1 MNWLKSTLS
10 AVVGTEEPIY
20 GPEAIQSVAQQTET
34 TPYTEVNKEILR
46 WRAYSYTNVE
56 TQTFY
61 IMADNGTVVF
71 VQVIYSNIVGI
82 HTTAQFNVKIFDLS
96 GKGEHKWYSD
106 PLSNFMFD
114 ENMTS
119 FGADNLSLTLS
130 EEGDSYTIKS
140 TVNSGS
146 LVDLKFSRTAPGFVV
161 GKDGT
166 SYFGTDPKNPWGSM
180 RHAFWPRCSV
190 EGSIGTKDQTY
201 DLTGR
206 GVFIMALQGMK
217 PHHAGK
223 KHAQS
228 FIKNN
233 NMLTRDTNSRPLE
246 FHQLPDPHLL
256 RHHDGVHHSPSYG
269 STKVNVGGI
278 VKDGEMI
285 YAGSTNTVT
294 HTASGQDEGSDWPAP
309 QAIKWEWSGKSS
321 DNKELSAEVDGP
333 LGPRLDR
340 IDVMAEVP
348 GFIKSIAGSVAGT
361 RPYIFQYSP
370 QQKLSLKLKIG
381 DEEITEEGTMFS
393 ESTFIS

>member
-20 GPEAIQSVAQQTET
+20 GPEALQSVAKQTET
-34 TPYTEVNKEILR
+34 TPFSEVNKEILR

-96 GKGEHKWYSD
+96 GKGDNKWFSD

-114 ENMTS
+114 ENMLS
-119 FGADNLSLTLS
+119 FGADNLSLTLN
-130 EEGDSYTIKS
+130 EVGDSYTIKS
-140 TVNSGS
+140 TVNSGAQ
-146 LVDLKFSRTAPGFVV
+146 VDIKFSRTAPGFVV

-180 RHAFWPRCSV
+180 RHAFWPRCAV
-190 EGSIGTKDQTY
+190 EGTIATKDQTY
-201 DLTGR
+201 DLGGR

-217 PHHAGK
+217 PHHA
-223 KHAQS
+223 AARWN
-228 FIKNN
+228 FINFQTPTYSAV
-233 NMLTRDTNSRPLE
+233 MMEYTTP
-246 FHQLPDPHLL
+246 
-256 RHHDGVHHSPSYG
+256 PSYG
-269 STKVNVGGI
+269 STTVNVGGI
-278 VKDGEMI
+278 VKDGEII
-285 YAGSTNTVT
+285 YAGTTNSVA
-294 HTASGQDEGSDWPAP
+294 HTETGQDEGSDWPAP
-309 QAIKWEWSGKSS
+309 KSIKWEWSGKTT
-321 DNKELSAEVDGP
+321 DDKALTAEVNGA
-333 LGPRLDR
+333 LGSRLDR

-370 QQKLSLKLKIG
+370 QEKLSLKLKLG

>member
-34 TPYTEVNKEILR
+34 TPYSEVNKGSFALARIFLHQCRDPDLLHHGRQRDSGLR
-46 WRAYSYTNVE
+46 PGDL
-56 TQTFY
+56 Q
-61 IMADNGTVVF
+61 
-71 VQVIYSNIVGI
+71 Q
-82 HTTAQFNVKIFDLS
+82 HCFNVKIFDLS
-96 GKGEHKWYSD
+96 GKGDNKWFSD
-106 PLSNFMFD
+106 PLHNFMFD
-114 ENMTS
+114 EHMLS
-119 FGADNLSLTLS
+119 FGADNLSLTLN
-130 EEGDSYTIKS
+130 EEGNAYHIKS
-140 TVNSGS
+140 TVNDGS
-146 LVDLKFSRTAPGFVV
+146 IVDLKFTQSAPGFVV

-180 RHAFWPRCSV
+180 RHAFWPRCTV
-190 EGSIGTKDQTY
+190 EGNIATKDQTY
-201 DLTGR
+201 DLAGR

-217 PHHAGK
+217 PHHA
-223 KHAQS
+223 AARWN
-228 FIKNN
+228 FINFQTPTYSAI
-233 NMLTRDTNSRPLE
+233 MMEYTTP
-246 FHQLPDPHLL
+246 
-256 RHHDGVHHSPSYG
+256 PSYG

-278 VKDGEMI
+278 VKDGKII
-285 YAGSTNTVT
+285 YAGTTNVVT
-294 HTASGQDEGSDWPAP
+294 HTEVGQDEGSDWPAP
-309 QAIKWEWSGKSS
+309 KAIKWEWSGKTT
-321 DNKELSAEVDGP
+321 DDKEFTAEVDGP

-370 QQKLSLKLKIG
+370 QEKLSLKLKLG

>member
-34 TPYTEVNKEILR
+34 TPFTNVNKDILR
-46 WRAYSYTNVE
+46 WRAFSYTNVE

-61 IMADNGTVVF
+61 IMADNGTLVF

-82 HTTAQFNVKIFDLS
+82 HTTAQFNVKIFDVS
-96 GKGEHKWYSD
+96 GKGDNKWYSD

-114 ENMTS
+114 ENMLS
-119 FGADNLSLTLS
+119 FGADNLSLTLN
-130 EEGDSYTIKS
+130 EEANSYTIKS
-140 TVNSGS
+140 TVNEGS
-146 LVDLKFSRTAPGFVV
+146 LVDLKFSQTAPGFVV

-180 RHAFWPRCSV
+180 RHAFWPRCAV
-190 EGSIGTKDQTY
+190 EGTITTKDQTY
-201 DLTGR
+201 DLAGR

-217 PHHAGK
+217 PHHA
-223 KHAQS
+223 AARWN
-228 FIKNN
+228 FINFQTPTYSAV
-233 NMLTRDTNSRPLE
+233 MMEYTTP
-246 FHQLPDPHLL
+246 
-256 RHHDGVHHSPSYG
+256 PSYG

-278 VKDGEMI
+278 VKDGEVI
-285 YAGSTNTVT
+285 YAGSTNAVA

-309 QAIKWEWSGKSS
+309 TSIKWEWSGKTT
-321 DNKELSAEVDGP
+321 DNKEVTAEVNGA

>member
-34 TPYTEVNKEILR
+34 TPHSEVNKDLLR

-82 HTTAQFNVKIFDLS
+82 HTTAQFNVKIFDIS
-96 GKGEHKWYSD
+96 GKGDNKWFSD
-106 PLSNFMFD
+106 PVHNFMFD
-114 ENMTS
+114 EHMLS
-119 FGADNLSLTLS
+119 FGADNLAVTLN
-130 EEGDSYTIKS
+130 EEGNTYNIKS
-140 TVNSGS
+140 TVNNGS
-146 LVDLKFSRTAPGFVV
+146 IVDLKFTQTAPGFVV
-161 GKDGT
+161 GNDGT

-190 EGSIGTKDQTY
+190 EGNIATKDQTY

-217 PHHAGK
+217 PHHA
-223 KHAQS
+223 AARWN
-228 FIKNN
+228 FINFQTPTYSAI
-233 NMLTRDTNSRPLE
+233 MMEYTTP
-246 FHQLPDPHLL
+246 
-256 RHHDGVHHSPSYG
+256 PSYG

-278 VKDGEMI
+278 VKDGKVI
-285 YAGSTNTVT
+285 YAGTTNVVT
-294 HTASGQDEGSDWPAP
+294 HTETGQDEGSDWPAP
-309 QAIKWEWSGKSS
+309 NAIKWEWSGKTT
-321 DNKELSAEVDGP
+321 DDKEITAEVDGA
-333 LGPRLDR
+333 LGSRLDR

-370 QQKLSLKLKIG
+370 QEKLSLKMKLG

>member
-96 GKGEHKWYSD
+96 SKGNNKWYSD

-119 FGADNLSLTLS
+119 FGADNLSLTLN
-130 EEGDSYTIKS
+130 EDGDSYTIKS

-190 EGSIGTKDQTY
+190 EGSITTSDQTY
-201 DLTGR
+201 DLAGR

-217 PHHAGK
+217 PHHA
-223 KHAQS
+223 AARWN
-228 FIKNN
+228 FINFQTPTYSAI
-233 NMLTRDTNSRPLE
+233 MME
-246 FHQLPDPHLL
+246 FTTP
-256 RHHDGVHHSPSYG
+256 PSYG

-278 VKDGEMI
+278 VKDGEII
-285 YAGSTNTVT
+285 YAGATNTVA
-294 HTASGQDEGSDWPAP
+294 HTATGQDEGSDWPAP
-309 QAIKWEWSGKSS
+309 QAIKWEWTGKTS
-321 DNKELSAEVDGP
+321 DSKELSAVVEGP

-370 QQKLSLKLKIG
+370 QEKLSLKLKIG

>member
-20 GPEAIQSVAQQTET
+20 GPEALQSVAKQTET
-34 TPYTEVNKEILR
+34 TPFSEVNKDILR

-96 GKGEHKWYSD
+96 GKGDNKWFSD

-114 ENMTS
+114 ENMLS
-119 FGADNLSLTLS
+119 FGADNLSLTLN
-130 EEGDSYTIKS
+130 EVGDSYTIKS
-140 TVNSGS
+140 TVNSGAQ
-146 LVDLKFSRTAPGFVV
+146 VDIKFSRTAPGFVV

-180 RHAFWPRCSV
+180 RHAFWPRCAV
-190 EGSIGTKDQTY
+190 EGTIATKDQTY
-201 DLTGR
+201 DLGGR

-217 PHHAGK
+217 PHHA
-223 KHAQS
+223 AARWN
-228 FIKNN
+228 FINFQTPTYSAV
-233 NMLTRDTNSRPLE
+233 MMEYTTP
-246 FHQLPDPHLL
+246 
-256 RHHDGVHHSPSYG
+256 PSYG
-269 STKVNVGGI
+269 STTVNVGGI
-278 VKDGEMI
+278 VKDGEII
-285 YAGSTNTVT
+285 YAGTTNSVA
-294 HTASGQDEGSDWPAP
+294 HTETGQDEGSDWPAP
-309 QAIKWEWSGKSS
+309 KSIKWEWSGKTT
-321 DNKELSAEVDGP
+321 DDKALTAEVNGA
-333 LGPRLDR
+333 LGSRLDR

-370 QQKLSLKLKIG
+370 QEKLSLKLKLG

>member
-20 GPEAIQSVAQQTET
+20 GPEALQSVAKQTET
-34 TPYTEVNKEILR
+34 TPFSEANKDILR

-96 GKGEHKWYSD
+96 GKGDNKWFSD

-114 ENMTS
+114 ENMLS
-119 FGADNLSLTLS
+119 FGADNLSLTLN

-140 TVNSGS
+140 TVNSGAQ
-146 LVDLKFSRTAPGFVV
+146 VDIKFSRIAPGFVV

-180 RHAFWPRCSV
+180 RHAFWPRCAV
-190 EGSIGTKDQTY
+190 EGSIATKDQTY
-201 DLTGR
+201 DLGGR

-217 PHHAGK
+217 PHHA
-223 KHAQS
+223 AARWN
-228 FIKNN
+228 FINFQTPTYSAV
-233 NMLTRDTNSRPLE
+233 MMEYTTP
-246 FHQLPDPHLL
+246 
-256 RHHDGVHHSPSYG
+256 PSYG
-269 STKVNVGGI
+269 STTVNVGGI
-278 VKDGEMI
+278 VKDGEVI
-285 YAGSTNTVT
+285 YAGTTNSVA
-294 HTASGQDEGSDWPAP
+294 HTETGQDEGSDWPAP
-309 QAIKWEWSGKSS
+309 KSIKWEWSGKTT
-321 DNKELSAEVDGP
+321 DDKALTAEVNGA
-333 LGPRLDR
+333 LGSRLDR

-370 QQKLSLKLKIG
+370 QEKLSLKLKLG

>member
-20 GPEAIQSVAQQTET
+20 GPEALQSVAQQTET
-34 TPYTEVNKEILR
+34 TPFSEVNKDILR

-71 VQVIYSNIVGI
+71 VQVIYNLQQLTLTLDPHYSGI

-96 GKGEHKWYSD
+96 GKGDNKWFSD

-114 ENMTS
+114 ENMLS
-119 FGADNLSLTLS
+119 FGADNLSLTLN

-140 TVNSGS
+140 TVNSS
-146 LVDLKFSRTAPGFVV
+146 AQVDIKFSRTAPGFVI

-166 SYFGTDPKNPWGSM
+166 SYFGTDSQNPWGSM
-180 RHAFWPRCSV
+180 RHAFWPRCAV
-190 EGSIGTKDQTY
+190 EGSIATKDQTY
-201 DLTGR
+201 DLGGR

-217 PHHAGK
+217 PHHA
-223 KHAQS
+223 AARWN
-228 FIKNN
+228 FINFQTPTYSAI
-233 NMLTRDTNSRPLE
+233 MMEYTTP
-246 FHQLPDPHLL
+246 
-256 RHHDGVHHSPSYG
+256 PSYG
-269 STKVNVGGI
+269 STTVNVGGI
-278 VKDGEMI
+278 VKEGEVI
-285 YAGSTNTVT
+285 YAGTTNSVA
-294 HTASGQDEGSDWPAP
+294 HTETGQDEGTDWPAP
-309 QAIKWEWSGKSS
+309 KSIKWEWSGKTTG
-321 DNKELSAEVDGP
+321 NKALTAEVNGA
-333 LGPRLDR
+333 LGSRLDR

-370 QQKLSLKLKIG
+370 QEKLSLKLKLG

>member
-20 GPEAIQSVAQQTET
+20 GPDAIQSVAKQAET
-34 TPYTEVNKEILR
+34 TPFSKVDKEILR
-46 WRAYSYTNVE
+46 WRAHSYTNVE

-61 IMADNGTVVF
+61 VMADNGTVVF

-96 GKGEHKWYSD
+96 GKGDNKWYSD

-114 ENMTS
+114 EHMLS
-119 FGADNLSLTLS
+119 FGADNLSLTLN
-130 EEGDSYTIKS
+130 EEGNSYTIKS
-140 TVNSGS
+140 TVNDGS
-146 LVDLKFSRTAPGFVV
+146 IVDLKFTQTAPGFVV

-190 EGSIGTKDQTY
+190 EGNIATKDQTY
-201 DLTGR
+201 DLGGR

-217 PHHAGK
+217 PHHA
-223 KHAQS
+223 AARWN
-228 FIKNN
+228 FINFQTPTYSAI
-233 NMLTRDTNSRPLE
+233 MMEYTTP
-246 FHQLPDPHLL
+246 
-256 RHHDGVHHSPSYG
+256 PSYG

-278 VKDGEMI
+278 VKDGEI
-285 YAGSTNTVT
+285 VYAGTTNTVE
-294 HTASGQDEGSDWPAP
+294 HLETAQDEGSDWPAP
-309 QAIKWEWSGKSS
+309 KSIKWDWAGQTTDGKA
-321 DNKELSAEVDGP
+321 LTAEVNGP

-370 QQKLSLKLKIG
+370 QDKLSLKLNIG
-381 DEEITEEGTMFS
+381 GEDVTEEGTMFS

>member
-20 GPEAIQSVAQQTET
+20 GPEALQSVAKQTET
-34 TPYTEVNKEILR
+34 TPFSEVNKDILR

-82 HTTAQFNVKIFDLS
+82 HTTAQFNVKVFDLS
-96 GKGEHKWYSD
+96 GKGDNKWFSD

-114 ENMTS
+114 ENMLS
-119 FGADNLSLTLS
+119 FGADNLSLTLN

-140 TVNSGS
+140 TVNSGAQ
-146 LVDLKFSRTAPGFVV
+146 VDIKFSRTAPGFVV

-180 RHAFWPRCSV
+180 RHAFWPRCAV
-190 EGSIGTKDQTY
+190 EGSIATKDQTY
-201 DLTGR
+201 DLGGR

-217 PHHAGK
+217 PHHA
-223 KHAQS
+223 AARWN
-228 FIKNN
+228 FINFQTPTYSAL
-233 NMLTRDTNSRPLE
+233 MMEYTTP
-246 FHQLPDPHLL
+246 
-256 RHHDGVHHSPSYG
+256 PSYG
-269 STKVNVGGI
+269 STTVNVGGI
-278 VKDGEMI
+278 VKDGEVI
-285 YAGSTNTVT
+285 YAGTTNSVA
-294 HTASGQDEGSDWPAP
+294 HTETGQDEGSDWPAP
-309 QAIKWEWSGKSS
+309 KSIKWEWTGKTT
-321 DNKELSAEVDGP
+321 DDKALTAEVNGA
-333 LGPRLDR
+333 LGSRLDR

-370 QQKLSLKLKIG
+370 QEKLSLKLKLG

>member
-20 GPEAIQSVAQQTET
+20 GPDAIQSVAKQTEL
-34 TPYTEVNKEILR
+34 TPYTDVNKEILR

-61 IMADNGTVVF
+61 IMADNGTLVF

-82 HTTAQFNVKIFDLS
+82 HTTAQFNVKIFDRS
-96 GKGEHKWYSD
+96 GKGDNKWFSD
-106 PLSNFMFD
+106 PLSNYMFD
-114 ENMTS
+114 ENMLS
-119 FGADNLSLTLS
+119 FGADNLSLTLN
-130 EEGDSYTIKS
+130 EEGNSYTIKS
-140 TVNSGS
+140 TVNSGA
-146 LVDLKFSRTAPGFVV
+146 LVDIKFTQTAPGFVV

-166 SYFGTDPKNPWGSM
+166 SYFGTDAKNPWGSM

-190 EGSIGTKDQTY
+190 EGSIATKDQTY
-201 DLTGR
+201 DLGGR

-217 PHHAGK
+217 PHHA
-223 KHAQS
+223 AARWN
-228 FIKNN
+228 FINFQTPTYSAV
-233 NMLTRDTNSRPLE
+233 MMEYTTP
-246 FHQLPDPHLL
+246 PP
-256 RHHDGVHHSPSYG
+256 
-269 STKVNVGGI
+269 
-278 VKDGEMI
+278 
-285 YAGSTNTVT
+285 
-294 HTASGQDEGSDWPAP
+294 TAPRRSMSDEGSDWPAP
-309 QAIKWEWSGKSS
+309 KAIKWEWSGKTT
-321 DNKELSAEVDGP
+321 DGKELTAEVNGP

-370 QQKLSLKLKIG
+370 QDKLTLKMKLG
-381 DEEITEEGTMFS
+381 DEEISEEGTMFS